1 MRYNFIITIK
11 EKVYMN
17 ILKIN
22 LYNGKSE
29 IMAINEDLNEELKY
43 MQENCDV
50 SYGDRTV
57 YMGEEVMYVVL

>member
-22 LYNGKSE
+22 LYSGKSE
-29 IMAINEDLNEELKY
+29 IMAINEDLNEELKFI
-43 MQENCDV
+43 QENDIV
-50 SYGDRTV
+50 YYGDRTV

>member
-1 MRYNFIITIK
+1 
-11 EKVYMN
+11 MN

-29 IMAINEDLNEELKY
+29 IMPINEDLNEELKY